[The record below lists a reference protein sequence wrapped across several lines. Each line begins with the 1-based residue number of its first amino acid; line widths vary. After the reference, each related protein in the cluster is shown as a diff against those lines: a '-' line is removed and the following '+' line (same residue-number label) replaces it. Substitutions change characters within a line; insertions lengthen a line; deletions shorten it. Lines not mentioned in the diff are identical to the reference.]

1 MFIRTSVNS
10 VFLVLQERTVI
21 RGLKLESTKNAKE
34 NCLKIMTL
42 TDNLIRSDGC
52 LNTKELVIG
61 RRGIVGI
68 RMLLKG
74 LKEHHTDKANN
85 SKLS

>member
-1 MFIRTSVNS
+1 MFTCTSVNS
-10 VFLVLQERTVI
+10 AILVLQERIVT
-21 RGLKLESTKNAKE
+21 RGLKLESTKSAKE

-52 LNTKELVIG
+52 LNMKEPVIG
-61 RRGIVGI
+61 RKETVGI

-74 LKEHHTDKANN
+74 LKEHHTVKANN
-85 SKLS
+85 SKLP